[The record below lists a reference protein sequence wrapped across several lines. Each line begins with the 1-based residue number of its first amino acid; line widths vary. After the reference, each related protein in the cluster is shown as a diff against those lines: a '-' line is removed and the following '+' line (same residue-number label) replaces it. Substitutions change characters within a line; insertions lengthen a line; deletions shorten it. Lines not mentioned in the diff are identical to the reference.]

1 LRSGGRLAYSPANLE
16 SNQVRMI
23 MASVELTKAYDFK
36 ATEQRIYEWWE
47 KSGYFRPTN
56 DPRQPGFDPSIKPY
70 VISIPPPNVTGE
82 LHLGHAMFV
91 SMEDLMIRYHRMKG
105 IPTLWVPGTD
115 HAGIATQLQVE
126 KALAKEGL
134 RREEIGREE
143 FTRRTW
149 AWKEKYGGI
158 ITRQIRRLGASC
170 DWERE
175 RFTLDAGL
183 SKAVRE
189 AFVRLYEKGL
199 IYRGPRLI
207 NWSPGLKTAV
217 SDLEVEYAEEP
228 GKLYYFKYMLEGSSD
243 EFIPVATTRP
253 ETILGDTAVAVHPE
267 DPRYLKFVG
276 RKVVVPMLGR
286 VIPVIADAYVE
297 REFGTGA
304 LKITPGHDPNDYE
317 LGQRH
322 KLGMISMLD
331 ASAHVNENGGPY
343 QGLERFACR
352 ARLWEDMRAAGLVIK
367 EEPYTLKVPRSQR
380 GGEIIEPMISTQ
392 WFVRIQPLAE
402 AALDAV
408 RSGRIRI
415 VPERFTKVYYNWL
428 ENIEDWCISR
438 QLWWGHRV
446 PVWYCADCGEMTVT
460 RQDPTQCA
468 HCGSGHIEQDSDVLD
483 TWFSSGLWPFS
494 TLGWPEETPEYK
506 YFYPTSMME
515 TGYDILFFWVA
526 RMIMD
531 GLEFTGQIPF
541 DTVYL
546 HGLIRDE
553 HGRKMSKSYGNVID
567 PLPVMDEFG
576 TDALRFTL
584 LVGSTPGND
593 MNLSVK
599 KVEANRNFANKIW
612 NAGRFVIAAL
622 DGVDAGGRSST
633 GAPAAGWTLADS
645 WVWAR
650 LQALVREVER
660 LFQNYQ
666 YGEAGRQ
673 IYDFFWSEFADWYVE
688 IAKRQLAEGGER
700 AYYTAETLARALDLC
715 LRMLHPFSPFITEE
729 LWGHLRR
736 ALKESAL
743 ADLAANWP
751 EALIVA
757 AWPAPR
763 PEEAWE
769 AARVADFGL
778 IQESVRAIRNL
789 RAEKNVPPGKPLPAI
804 LVGGAQTDV
813 LRQQSVTLAAL
824 AQLDPAALQIVE
836 HLPEKPEGHVALVV
850 GVVEIYLPLAGLV
863 DLGEERARLTK
874 ALAEAESQ
882 VARLEKLLDSDFAN
896 KAPANVVQKER
907 EKLATFKD
915 TVIKLRGQ
923 MEPLG

>member
-1 LRSGGRLAYSPANLE
+1 
-16 SNQVRMI
+16 MI
-23 MASVELTKAYDFK
+23 ELPKAYDFK

-47 KSGYFRPTN
+47 KNGYFRPSN
-56 DPRQPGFDPSIKPY
+56 DPKKTGFDPAVKPY

-126 KALAKEGL
+126 KSLAKEGL
-134 RREEIGREE
+134 SREQIGRKE
-143 FTRRTW
+143 FLQRTW

-183 SKAVRE
+183 SRAVRE

-217 SDLEVEYAEEP
+217 SDLEVEYSEEP
-228 GKLYYFKYMLEGSSD
+228 GKLYYFKYMLSD
-243 EFIPVATTRP
+243 NQGDYIAVATTRP
-253 ETILGDTAVAVHPE
+253 ETILGDTAVAVHPD
-267 DPRYLKFVG
+267 DPRYQKYIG
-276 RKVVVPMLGR
+276 RKVIVPILGR
-286 VIPVIADAYVE
+286 IIPVIADPYVD

-317 LGQRH
+317 IGQRH
-322 KLGMISMLD
+322 GLEIISVLD
-331 ASAHVNENGGPY
+331 AAARVTEAGGPY
-343 QGLERFACR
+343 QGQDRFECR
-352 ARLWEDMRAAGLVIK
+352 TNLWEDMRAAGLVIK
-367 EEPYTLKVPRSQR
+367 EEPYTLNVPRTQR
-380 GGEIIEPMISTQ
+380 GGEIVEPMISTQ

-402 AALDAV
+402 VALEAV

-438 QLWWGHRV
+438 QLWWGHRI
-446 PVWYCADCGEMTVT
+446 PVWYCADCGKMTVT
-460 RQDPTQCA
+460 RNDPI
-468 HCGSGHIEQDSDVLD
+468 HCSVCNSGNIEQDPDVLD

-494 TLGWPEETPEYK
+494 TLGWPEETPDYK
-506 YFYPTSMME
+506 YFYPTTMME

-526 RMIMD
+526 RMIMS
-531 GLEFTGQIPF
+531 GLEFTDNIPF
-541 DTVYL
+541 DTIYL

-567 PLPVMDEFG
+567 PLPVMDELG

-593 MNLSVK
+593 MSLSIK
-599 KVEANRNFANKIW
+599 KVESNRNFANKIW
-612 NAGRFVIAAL
+612 NAGRFVINAL
-622 DGVDAGGRSST
+622 SQIQDQT
-633 GAPAAGWTLADS
+633 GAEPEWTLADS
-645 WVWAR
+645 WIWAR
-650 LQALVREVER
+650 VQNLVREVER

-673 IYDFFWSEFADWYVE
+673 IYDFFWGEFADWYLE
-688 IAKRQLAEGGER
+688 IAKLQLAEGGDR
-700 AYYTAETLARALDLC
+700 AYYTAFTLVKILDLC
-715 LRMLHPFSPFITEE
+715 LRMLHPFTPFITEE
-729 LWGHLRR
+729 LWGY
-736 ALKESAL
+736 LKQAVLESPMMAI
-743 ADLAANWP
+743 AQDWP

-757 AWPAPR
+757 QWPQPR
-763 PEEAWE
+763 KEEEWE
-769 AARVADFGL
+769 GGCVSDFNL
-778 IQESVRAIRNL
+778 VQEIVRAIRNL
-789 RAEKNVPPGKPLPAI
+789 RSEKNVAFGKKLPAL
-804 LVGGAQTDV
+804 LVAGE
-813 LRQQSVTLAAL
+813 QSQIVRTQSTTIAAL
-824 AQLDPAALQIVE
+824 AQLDPAGLEIFE
-836 HLPEKPEGHVALVV
+836 TMEEKPQGQVGLVV
-850 GVVEIYLPLAGLV
+850 GGVEIYLPLTELV
-863 DLGEERARLTK
+863 DLEEERVRLTK
-874 ALAEAESQ
+874 ALAEAQSQ
-882 VARLEKLLDSDFAN
+882 IERLEKLLASPFAE
-896 KAPANVVQKER
+896 KAPPDVVQKER
-907 EKLATFKD
+907 DKLTGFKE
-915 TVIKLRGQ
+915 TAIKLKDQ
-923 MEPLG
+923 IMLQ